1 MIEEGVGLHPMRGR
15 PVEGFHPGDPFSTP
29 AGVEHWHGAHPEI
42 EAHQLMI
49 DEGETEWLDPITD
62 EQNRGVRTRP
72 MSRSANQAG
81 IAGLLVSNLLSSI
94 RLLNRPVAYPASSV
108 R

>member
-1 MIEEGVGLHPMRGR
+1 MIGEGVDLHPMRGR
-15 PVEGFHPGDPFSTP
+15 PVEGCHPGEPFSTP
-29 AGVEHWHGAHPEI
+29 AGVERWHGAHPEI
-42 EAHQLMI
+42 DAHQLTI

-62 EQNRGVRTRP
+62 EQYRGVRTRP
-72 MSRSANQAG
+72 KSRSANQAG

-94 RLLNRPVAYPASSV
+94 RLLNRPVAYPAISV